1 MGLLTASFVKV
12 GMNAHIR
19 RDGAV
24 DIHRHRQRHTHSS
37 STNTK
42 STLASEYEELYATQD
57 MKNAT
62 DDRSIPVATAA
73 PASTVNNLSSPIG
86 GIANQNSKA
95 PAKRWIP
102 KKKSGMFTSFTNR
115 NKHPNTKSHT
125 SSLTRERL
133 SSFSSC
139 DDLSAG
145 EGDDLSKI
153 LQEMKDDNDFKK
165 GLDESDGAESISS
178 ELSQPSEPPHFET
191 RQPKRRPSIVSS
203 EDSISEELTE
213 GDGYSTD
220 DLDHYIQDTVPL
232 DSELLLANLGDCPS
246 SSELANVAA
255 VLANEYI
262 NEHLF
267 NNGDTKSDG
276 ATSGV
281 LDRQKWESIPQYPK
295 SDLLVRKHLG
305 KGSFSDAFEVAV
317 MVAVEEKRID
327 SSEKDSLDRLID
339 AKFAITKN
347 ISEEEEE
354 EEKKSDLDKEIDAM
368 FATAPTAPKKPIISQ
383 PKGLPARRPGRARRQ
398 SMNQNRGISA
408 SFCVRK
414 AQAST
419 QPVQKKQMI
428 YAMKCLRPQIRSD
441 ADQFIIGVEDLVH
454 ETAMLASLDHPNII
468 KLHGRAISDSFRLSD
483 GYFILL
489 DRLQDTLDD
498 RIVSWRK
505 ATMTGGSGKISKS
518 TPSLSQLKTACSL
531 ADALTYLHSKNI
543 VFRDLKP
550 ANVGFDSQG
559 VLKLFDFG
567 FAIGVKNESEQLHD
581 ICGTPRYMAPE
592 VALGHGYSF
601 PVDVHSFGILLWEIL
616 SLKKP
621 FSNIKSRD
629 EFHKSVFTK
638 CMRPKLAKGWHKCLK
653 NVMEGCWSVE
663 AGERPTMAVVAAL
676 LSAHAREVTSTAQ
689 QQSNNDGSFR
699 RSSMFRRLTG

>member
-1 MGLLTASFVKV
+1 
-12 GMNAHIR
+12 
-19 RDGAV
+19 
-24 DIHRHRQRHTHSS
+24 
-37 STNTK
+37 
-42 STLASEYEELYATQD
+42 

-62 DDRSIPVATAA
+62 NDRSIPVATAA
-73 PASTVNNLSSPIG
+73 PAYTVDHHLSSPSG
-86 GIANQNSKA
+86 GTADQNSKT

-102 KKKSGMFTSFTNR
+102 KKKSGMFTSFIKR
-115 NKHPNTKSHT
+115 NKHSNTEGHT
-125 SSLTRERL
+125 SSETRERL

-139 DDLSAG
+139 DLSAG
-145 EGDDLSKI
+145 DGDDLSKI
-153 LQEMKDDNDFKK
+153 LQEMKDDDGFRKA
-165 GLDESDGAESISS
+165 LDESGGAESISS
-178 ELSQPSEPPHFET
+178 ELSQPSQPPPFET
-191 RQPKRRPSIVSS
+191 CQPKRRPSIVSS
-203 EDSISEELTE
+203 EDSLSEELTE

-232 DSELLLANLGDCPS
+232 NSESLLANLGDFPS

-255 VLANEYI
+255 VRANEYI
-262 NEHLF
+262 NEYLF
-267 NNGDTKSDG
+267 SNDATTSDG

-295 SDLLVRKHLG
+295 SDLSVRKHLG
-305 KGSFSDAFEVAV
+305 KGCFSDAFEVTV

-327 SSEKDSLDRLID
+327 SSEMESLDRLID

-347 ISEEEEE
+347 NSEEEEKE
-354 EEKKSDLDKEIDAM
+354 DDLDKENDAM
-368 FATAPTAPKKPIISQ
+368 FATAPTATKKLINFQ
-383 PKGLPARRPGRARRQ
+383 PNGLSAQRPGRARRQ
-398 SMNQNRGISA
+398 HNGISA

-419 QPVQKKQMI
+419 RPAQKKQMT

-454 ETAMLASLDHPNII
+454 ETAMLASLNHPNII
-468 KLHGRAISDSFRLSD
+468 KLHGRAISNSFRLSD

-489 DRLQDTLDD
+489 DLLQDTLDD
-498 RIVSWRK
+498 RIVSWRNA
-505 ATMTGGSGKISKS
+505 ATTGGSGKFSKP
-518 TPSLSQLKTACSL
+518 TPLLSQHKTACSI

-567 FAIGVKNESEQLHD
+567 FAIGVKNDSEVLHD
-581 ICGTPRYMAPE
+581 MCGTPRYMAPE
-592 VALGHGYSF
+592 IALEHGYSL
-601 PVDVHSFGILLWEIL
+601 PVDVHSFGILLWEIM

-621 FSNIKSRD
+621 FSHFKSRD
-629 EFHKSVFTK
+629 EFMKSVFRK
-638 CMRPKLAKGWHKCLK
+638 GMRPKLAKGWHQCLK
-653 NVMEGCWSVE
+653 NVMGGCWSVD

-676 LSAHAREVTSTAQ
+676 LRAHAS
-689 QQSNNDGSFR
+689 
-699 RSSMFRRLTG
+699 